1 MEQSKKNIG
10 ELLRMITND
19 QTTEIYSIICEV
31 TELNETERTVDVAPL
46 NGDAEI
52 FGVRLQSAISLNNGF
67 VIFPKI
73 GSVVIVTFL
82 NKLTGY
88 VSTFSEIDKIYI
100 DSENEIIFNDGS
112 NDGIVKVSP
121 LVNKLNTIENNIN
134 QLKSLFSA
142 WVPVPSDGGASL
154 KTFVSAWFS
163 AQISPTQQTEIEN
176 DKIKH

>member
-10 ELLRMITND
+10 ELLRMIVDDPTK
-19 QTTEIYSIICEV
+19 EIYSIICEV

-112 NDGIVKVSP
+112 NDGIVKISP
-121 LVNKLNTIENNIN
+121 LVNKLNAIENDLNKI
-134 QLKSLFSA
+134 KSLFST
-142 WVPVPSDGGASL
+142 WNPIPNDGGAAL
-154 KTFVSAWFS
+154 KGLVSSWS
-163 AQISPTQQTEIEN
+163 SNQISPTQKTDIEN